1 MNCYLPHTSVPP
13 SVFPI
18 SVKSTVLYY
27 LLINCSIYHACNPL
41 ESRNVAVIFLVMLVT
56 QPCPALCNIMDCS
69 LPGCYVYG
77 ILQTR
82 TLEWVAI
89 SFSRG
94 SSCSRDQTWVSCIA
108 GEFLTNQTTR
118 EAHRDGLVISK
129 WRQTQVSKVRDSSL
143 LPTLHTFAIS
153 RWSVYAPKTETCLSS
168 LPAVMK
174 YLFWHEI
181 IQSVFKTGANVYL
194 TGIRNAES

>member
-1 MNCYLPHTSVPP
+1 MDEGTRKEDYALAGEEFSFQDHYHPHTTDPKFIFSAPNSPLNSLTESSPLGQLKGIPNLIMSKMTCYLPHTSVPP

-108 GEFLTNQTTR
+108 GEFFT
-118 EAHRDGLVISK
+118 V
-129 WRQTQVSKVRDSSL
+129 
-143 LPTLHTFAIS
+143 
-153 RWSVYAPKTETCLSS
+153 
-168 LPAVMK
+168 
-174 YLFWHEI
+174 
-181 IQSVFKTGANVYL
+181 
-194 TGIRNAES
+194 